1 MAHEIQDTAAESC
14 MEKFISIKKI
24 KNIFAGAFDRD
35 SGKMSENPYRD
46 WALVVFTFLVVVFF
60 LVSAGFYLFIA
71 IKSGEVFVFSAQVE
85 VRTSIDKAALDAVI
99 ENNTKKKEL
108 VKDLLENPPTF
119 VDPSR

>member
-1 MAHEIQDTAAESC
+1 MK
-14 MEKFISIKKI
+14 KFLFFKKI
-24 KNIFAGAFDRD
+24 KDVVIGALDRD

-46 WALVVFTFLVVVFF
+46 WALVVLCFLVAVFL

-71 IKSGEVFVFSAQVE
+71 IKSGEVFVSSGQVE

-99 ENNTKKKEL
+99 ESNTNKKEL